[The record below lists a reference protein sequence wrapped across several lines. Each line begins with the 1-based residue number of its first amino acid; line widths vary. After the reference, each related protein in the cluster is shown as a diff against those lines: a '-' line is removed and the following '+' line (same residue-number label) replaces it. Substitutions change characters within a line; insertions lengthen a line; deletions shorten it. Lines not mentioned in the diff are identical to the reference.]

1 MDNRFSP
8 HNGGL
13 GVGGGNVHR
22 GGIAPPVNG
31 TTGDRSSAS
40 SSTISHFS
48 RRGSLKGREEGE
60 PPASRRGSLK
70 VDLTGGDGDDDDDD
84 TGRDSGQTIRGL
96 EDLQKGTSELGGGG
110 SPDAEPGTED
120 LFLNLARSNS
130 AAGQNEDSKGMRPRV
145 CFLLAF
151 HLL

>member
-13 GVGGGNVHR
+13 GIGGGNIHR
-22 GGIAPPVNG
+22 GGIAPPVSG
-31 TTGDRSSAS
+31 TTGDQSSAS
-40 SSTISHFS
+40 SSTVSHFS

-60 PPASRRGSLK
+60 PSASGRGSLK
-70 VDLTGGDGDDDDDD
+70 ADLTGGDGDDDDD

-96 EDLQKGTSELGGGG
+96 EDLQNGTPESGGDGG
-110 SPDAEPGTED
+110 LDAEPGTED

-130 AAGQNEDSKGMRPRV
+130 AAGQNEDNKGLRPRV
-145 CFLLAF
+145 CFLLAL
-151 HLL
+151 HLS